1 MYLVGLGVIFMLLK
15 YFEVSPVAEWS
26 WWWVLSPFAGAF
38 VWWNWADA
46 TGYTKRK
53 AMEREERERMER
65 RDRQME
71 AIGQKP
77 RSRRRSPPVH
87 NLAAR
92 GESAA
97 QAAGAQRYFAPLSI
111 AIRPSAECAR
121 ATFCHLY
128 LAPLFDTSP
137 RLPERLLQHL
147 PARPAP
153 CLPVKALLA
162 SSRFS

>member
-77 RSRRRSPPVH
+77 RSRSRLFTIWPQGAKVRPRRR
-87 NLAAR
+87 AR
-92 GESAA
+92 SVI
-97 QAAGAQRYFAPLSI
+97 LL
-111 AIRPSAECAR
+111 
-121 ATFCHLY
+121 LY
-128 LAPLFDTSP
+128 
-137 RLPERLLQHL
+137 Q
-147 PARPAP
+147 
-153 CLPVKALLA
+153 
-162 SSRFS
+162 